1 MHGVAGFSHP
11 PLFFGSAIGLAFTD
25 FCGSVLHLQANDRIA
40 LTVAGMSA
48 CLGAVVRA
56 PITSIL
62 IGFEMTHQFSFVP
75 LLIIGT
81 IASQAVIRAFC
92 HTNFYAEVIE
102 RDEIELERHMPR
114 RSLVSLQSRPI
125 STLANFSPIFAR
137 TTDRDELQ
145 RLCAEYET
153 P

>member
-1 MHGVAGFSHP
+1 MHGVALAGFSP
-11 PLFFGSAIGLAFTD
+11 TLFFGFAIGLAFTD
-25 FCGSVLHLQANDRIA
+25 FCGSVLHLHNDRIA

-62 IGFEMTHQFSFVP
+62 IVFEMTHQFSFVP

-92 HTNFYAEVIE
+92 HTNFYG
-102 RDEIELERHMPR
+102 EIYRTR
-114 RSLVSLQSRPI
+114 RNR
-125 STLANFSPIFAR
+125 A
-137 TTDRDELQ
+137 
-145 RLCAEYET
+145 
-153 P
+153 